1 MGPAAPAD
9 GGAAAD
15 RAEPGPSRGRERLPE
30 AGYLIFGDSFSRIF
44 SLVRHAEIGIKP
56 YKGGSAK
63 GLTKPGN
70 TNREDIAKTLAQRP
84 GTHTAVFVFG
94 SVDVHMSYYYC
105 KYGREP
111 PEEID
116 LEAIAR
122 AYVAFVAGLPGPAQR
137 LVVGAY
143 PSSLIEAESVPK
155 SVAAYGVLS
164 EAQAARVDLAD
175 CSLAARQGR
184 TRAFNAALRAACAE
198 HAAVDFVDICDELL
212 DPATLQLRPAYLDI
226 STCNIHVVWET
237 TILLW
242 LQRR

>member
-9 GGAAAD
+9 GAAAAS
-15 RAEPGPSRGRERLPE
+15 RAEPGPSRGERLPE

-122 AYVAFVAGLPGPAQR
+122 AYVAFVAG
-137 LVVGAY
+137 
-143 PSSLIEAESVPK
+143 
-155 SVAAYGVLS
+155 
-164 EAQAARVDLAD
+164 
-175 CSLAARQGR
+175 
-184 TRAFNAALRAACAE
+184 
-198 HAAVDFVDICDELL
+198 
-212 DPATLQLRPAYLDI
+212 
-226 STCNIHVVWET
+226 
-237 TILLW
+237 
-242 LQRR
+242 